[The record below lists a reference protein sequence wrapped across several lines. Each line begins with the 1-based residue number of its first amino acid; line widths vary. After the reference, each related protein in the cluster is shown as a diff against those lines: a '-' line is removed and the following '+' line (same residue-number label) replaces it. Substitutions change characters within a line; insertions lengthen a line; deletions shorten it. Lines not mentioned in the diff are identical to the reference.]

1 MAQDALL
8 MLCNINI
15 QNAGSGKQSITTY
28 FTRKK
33 PIYCSHDLSCRH
45 WWKKS
50 KWVHRMW
57 GKETNQQ
64 LY

>member
-15 QNAGSGKQSITTY
+15 QNARSGKQSITTY

-33 PIYCSHDLSCRH
+33 PLIVL
-45 WWKKS
+45 
-50 KWVHRMW
+50 M
-57 GKETNQQ
+57 T
-64 LY
+64 